1 LSNLSQTADIPE
13 NAAPEAAA
21 MKDSIRQRLQKLAE
35 RFEEVGRLLATDE
48 VAGGSS
54 QFRELSVEYAR
65 LQPLAESFDRY
76 RDLERDLAAAHDL
89 EDDPDAG
96 MRTLG
101 EEELGR
107 VKRELEVTE
116 QELRRLLLPKDP
128 RDDKNIFL
136 EVRAGTGGDEAAI
149 FAGELHRMY
158 ARYAESKG
166 LLTEVLSES
175 PGEHG
180 GYREI
185 ISRIAGRGA
194 FSRLKFESGTHRVQ
208 RVPATEA
215 QGRIHTSTCT
225 VAILPELDE
234 VGEIEINPADLR
246 VDTYRS
252 SGAGG
257 QHVNKTDSAVRLTHL
272 PSGIVVECQD
282 ERSQHKNRSR
292 AMALLRAR
300 LLAAEQEKQQSA
312 LAASRRL
319 QVGSGDRSE
328 RIRTYNFPQGRV
340 TDHRINLTLYRLPQ
354 ILDGQLDELIEP
366 LQQEHQAQLLAE
378 EV

>member
-1 LSNLSQTADIPE
+1 
-13 NAAPEAAA
+13 
-21 MKDSIRQRLQKLAE
+21 MKESIRQRLQQLSD
-35 RFEEVGRLLATDE
+35 RFEEVGRLLASED
-48 VAGGSS
+48 VVGGSQ
-54 QFRELSVEYAR
+54 QFRELSMEYAR
-65 LQPLAESFDRY
+65 LQPLAQA
-76 RDLERDLAAAHDL
+76 LERYHGLERELTAAREL
-89 EDDPDAG
+89 EADADAG
-96 MRTLG
+96 MRGLG
-101 EEELGR
+101 AEEVARLQGAIAAAQDELH
-107 VKRELEVTE
+107 
-116 QELRRLLLPKDP
+116 RLLLPKDP
-128 RDDKNIFL
+128 RDDRNIFL

-149 FAGELHRMY
+149 FAGELYRMY

-166 LLTEVLSES
+166 LAAEVLSES

-194 FSRLKFESGTHRVQ
+194 FSLLKFESGTHRVQ

-234 VGEIEINPADLR
+234 VDEVAINPADLR
-246 VDTYRS
+246 IDTYRS

-257 QHVNKTDSAVRLTHL
+257 QHVNKTDSAVRITHL

-300 LLAAEQEKQQSA
+300 LLAAEQERQQSA
-312 LAASRRL
+312 QAHARRL

-340 TDHRINLTLYRLPQ
+340 TDHRINLTLYKLAQ
-354 ILDGQLDELIEP
+354 IMDGQLDELLAA
-366 LQQEHQAQLLAE
+366 LQQEYQAELLAE
-378 EV
+378 GM